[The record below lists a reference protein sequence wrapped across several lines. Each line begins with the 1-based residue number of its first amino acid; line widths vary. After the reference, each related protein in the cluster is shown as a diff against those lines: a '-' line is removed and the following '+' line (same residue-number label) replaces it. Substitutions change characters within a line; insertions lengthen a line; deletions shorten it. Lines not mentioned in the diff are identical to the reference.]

1 MKRKGKKKLIIV
13 LVSLVLVA
21 VIGVGI
27 FFISQGEGEPV
38 SVYPFEYLGM
48 TEYWGDSQESYGP
61 VSTDKIQT
69 VFITETQTVT
79 EVLVSEGDMV
89 KKGDVLMTFDTT
101 LSDLQMQRK
110 ELEIERLK
118 LQLSETRGYLVQL
131 KKMEPYDPNYVP
143 PVQEENLGTA
153 LVESYLLSSQRQYD
167 GSSADKALI
176 CWLKDTT
183 NVGEELFEIIRQT
196 SEQFQNDNAQEAW
209 EIESQLPPETTPEGE
224 TLPPPVQPEYI
235 NVAEYYVVFKVT
247 QNNMSLGN
255 RLQWQGVHVTLEGN
269 TFRFRFFD
277 PGALEDYTIAD
288 EERPEPVVPDVG
300 GGYTSAELKKMK
312 AEQTKK
318 IGELEMQIKM
328 AQAEYKIMEMEMGD
342 GKVYASIDGKVVSVL
357 TEDEAKMQG
366 QPMMKIS
373 GGGGFFIEG
382 SVSELEKDNLKI
394 GQEVTVNDWNTGMTY
409 TGKVQ
414 SVGDIPDTSGNGW
427 NGMGNPN
434 ASFYP
439 FQVFVEEDADLQAG
453 RYVSVMYSTSSGGNG
468 IYLQNPFVRTENGRS
483 YVYVR
488 DENGLLEKRFVT
500 IGKSLWGS
508 YTQIL
513 EGLSAED
520 YLAFPYGKNLKEGAP
535 TVESDLNELYGY

>member
-1 MKRKGKKKLIIV
+1 MKRKGKKKLVITIV
-13 LVSLVLVA
+13 ALVLVA
-21 VIGVGI
+21 AIGVGI
-27 FFISQGEGEPV
+27 FFLAQGEGEPV
-38 SVYPFEYLGM
+38 SVYPFNYLGM

-69 VFITETQTVT
+69 IFVTDTQKVT
-79 EVLVSEGDMV
+79 GVLVSEGDMV

-110 ELEIERLK
+110 ELEIERMK

-153 LVESYLLSSQRQYD
+153 LTESYRLSDQKEYD
-167 GSSADKALI
+167 GSSQENAMV
-176 CWLKDTT
+176 CWLKDST
-183 NVGEELFEIIRQT
+183 NIGNELLEIIRQT
-196 SEQFQNDNAQEAW
+196 AEQFQNDNAQAAW

-235 NVAEYYVVFKVT
+235 YVDEFYVVFKVT
-247 QNNMSLGN
+247 QGNMSLGD
-255 RLQWQGVHVTLEGN
+255 RLQWQGVQVTLEGN

-277 PGALEDYTIAD
+277 ASSMNDPMLAG
-288 EERPEPVVPDVG
+288 EEISQPVVPDMG

-318 IGELEMQIKM
+318 IGELELQIKM
-328 AQAEYKIMEMEMGD
+328 AQAEFKIMEMELGD
-342 GKVYASIDGKVVSVL
+342 GNVYANIDGKVVSL
-357 TEDEAKMQG
+357 LSEDEAKLQG

-409 TGKVQ
+409 TGTVQ
-414 SVGDIPDTSGNGW
+414 SISDLPDTSGNGW
-427 NGMGNPN
+427 SGMGNPN
-434 ASFYP
+434 ASYYP
-439 FQVFVEEDADLQAG
+439 FQVFVGEEADLQAG
-453 RYVSVMYSTSSGGNG
+453 RYVSVMYSTSAGGNG
-468 IYLQNPFVRTENGRS
+468 IYLENPFVRTENGQS
-483 YVYVR
+483 FVYVR
-488 DENGLLEKRFVT
+488 GGDGLLEKRFVT

-513 EGLSAED
+513 EGLSADD

-535 TVESDLNELYGY
+535 TKESDLSELYGY

>member
-1 MKRKGKKKLIIV
+1 MKRKGKKKLVIV

-21 VIGVGI
+21 AIGVGI
-27 FFISQGEGEPV
+27 FFISKGEGEPV
-38 SVYPFEYLGM
+38 NVYPFEYLGM

-69 VFITETQTVT
+69 VFVTDTQTVT

-110 ELEIERLK
+110 ELDIERMK

-153 LVESYLLSSQRQYD
+153 LMESYLLSSQRQYD

-183 NVGEELFEIIRQT
+183 GVGEELFEIIRQT
-196 SEQFQNDNAQEAW
+196 AEQFQNDNAQEAW

-224 TLPPPVQPEYI
+224 TLPPPTQPEYI
-235 NVAEYYVVFKVT
+235 NVEEYYVVFKVT

-288 EERPEPVVPDVG
+288 EERPEPVVPDMG
-300 GGYTSAELKKMK
+300 SGYTSAELKKMK

-318 IGELEMQIKM
+318 IGELELQIKM
-328 AQAEYKIMEMEMGD
+328 AQAEFKIMEAEMGD
-342 GKVYASIDGKVVSVL
+342 GKVYATIDGKVVSVL

-366 QPMMKIS
+366 QPMMKVS

-414 SVGDIPDTSGNGW
+414 SIGDIPDTSGNGW

-434 ASFYP
+434 ASYYP

-453 RYVSVMYSTSSGGNG
+453 RYVSVMYSTSAGGNG

-483 YVYVR
+483 FVYVR

-520 YLAFPYGKNLKEGAP
+520 YLAFPYGKDLVEGAP
-535 TVESDLNELYGY
+535 TKESDMNELYGY

>member
-1 MKRKGKKKLIIV
+1 MKRKGKKKLVIA
-13 LVSLVLVA
+13 LVALVLVA
-21 VIGVGI
+21 AIGVGI
-27 FFISQGEGEPV
+27 FFLTRGEGEPV
-38 SVYPFEYLGM
+38 NVYPFDYLGM

-69 VFITETQTVT
+69 VFITDTQTVT
-79 EVLVSEGDMV
+79 EVLVSEGDTV

-110 ELEIERLK
+110 ELEIERMK

-153 LVESYLLSSQRQYD
+153 LTESYLLSSQRQYD
-167 GSSADKALI
+167 GSSADKAMI
-176 CWLKDTT
+176 CWLKDSTS
-183 NVGEELFEIIRQT
+183 VGEELFEIIREA
-196 SEQFQNDNAQEAW
+196 SEQFQNENAQEAW
-209 EIESQLPPETTPEGE
+209 EIECQLPPETTPEGE
-224 TLPPPVQPEYI
+224 TMPPPAQPEYI
-235 NVAEYYVVFKVT
+235 YVDQFYVVFKVT
-247 QNNMSLGN
+247 QGNMSLGS
-255 RLQWQGVHVTLEGN
+255 RMQWQGVQVTLEGN

-277 PGALEDYTIAD
+277 PGALEDYTIAH
-288 EERPEPVVPDVG
+288 EEKPEQAVPDVG

-328 AQAEYKIMEMEMGD
+328 AQAELKIMEKEMGD
-342 GKVYASIDGKVVSVL
+342 GNVYADIDGKVVSVL
-357 TEDEAKMQG
+357 SEDEAKLQG

-409 TGKVQ
+409 TGTVQ
-414 SVGDIPDTSGNGW
+414 SISDLPDTSGNGW

-434 ASFYP
+434 ASYYP
-439 FQVFVEEDADLQAG
+439 FQVFVGEEADLQAG
-453 RYVSVMYSTSSGGNG
+453 RYVSVMYSTSAGGNG
-468 IYLQNPFVRTENGRS
+468 IYLQNPFVRTENGQS
-483 YVYVR
+483 FVYVR
-488 DENGLLEKRFVT
+488 GGEGLLEKRFVT

-535 TVESDLNELYGY
+535 TKESDLSELYGY

>member
-1 MKRKGKKKLIIV
+1 MKRKGKKKLVIV

-21 VIGVGI
+21 AIGVGI
-27 FFISQGEGEPV
+27 FFISKGEGEPV
-38 SVYPFEYLGM
+38 NVYPFEYLGM

-69 VFITETQTVT
+69 VFVTDTQTVT

-110 ELEIERLK
+110 ELDIERMK

-153 LVESYLLSSQRQYD
+153 LMESYLLSSQRQYD

-183 NVGEELFEIIRQT
+183 GVGEELFEIIRQT
-196 SEQFQNDNAQEAW
+196 AEQFQNDNAQEAW

-224 TLPPPVQPEYI
+224 TLPPPTQPEYI
-235 NVAEYYVVFKVT
+235 NVEEYYVVFKVT

-288 EERPEPVVPDVG
+288 EERPEPVVPDMG
-300 GGYTSAELKKMK
+300 SGYTSAELKKMK

-318 IGELEMQIKM
+318 IGELELQIKM
-328 AQAEYKIMEMEMGD
+328 AQAEFKIMEAEMGD
-342 GKVYASIDGKVVSVL
+342 GKVYATIDGKVVSVL

-366 QPMMKIS
+366 QPMMKVS

-409 TGKVQ
+409 TSKVQ
-414 SVGDIPDTSGNGW
+414 SIGDIPDTSGNGW

-434 ASFYP
+434 ASYYP

-453 RYVSVMYSTSSGGNG
+453 RYVSVMYSTSAGGNG

-483 YVYVR
+483 FVYVR

-520 YLAFPYGKNLKEGAP
+520 YLAFPYGKDLKEGAP
-535 TVESDLNELYGY
+535 TKESDMNELYGY